1 MNIKKKISHLY
12 RTHLIN
18 WINKFIVERAWFKF
32 RVVRAWKLP
41 RFRGV
46 RTPYW
51 VRVVGAGV
59 GRERGRAGRG
69 TGLGFGTGRRNLYT
83 YAVLCTIIIS

>member
-1 MNIKKKISHLY
+1 MINKKNEYKKKITHLY

-51 VRVVGAGV
+51 VVGVGV
-59 GRERGRAGRG
+59 GRGAGGDGG
-69 TGLGFGTGRRNLYT
+69 T
-83 YAVLCTIIIS
+83 